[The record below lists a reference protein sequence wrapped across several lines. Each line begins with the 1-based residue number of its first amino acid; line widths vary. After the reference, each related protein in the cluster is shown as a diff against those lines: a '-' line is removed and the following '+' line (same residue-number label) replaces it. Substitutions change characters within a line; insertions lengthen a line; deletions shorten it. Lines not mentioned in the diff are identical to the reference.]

1 MTWSPQLVVKVRSVR
16 TNGTQALGTGTI
28 IAPGKVLT
36 ARHVVY
42 TEKGLREGL
51 TVERDAWSAKVTD
64 VWDGNRLRDVA
75 LLTFDQAQSATPD
88 SMLLDPRDIRAQ
100 EEWTASAWAEVLP
113 EAPQRSEGPQM
124 GKTFE
129 WSAASALPWLE
140 LSTEANPES
149 WKGLSGAAVRVNDR
163 IVAVFAGAPESDDNK
178 RLSATPVALFWRD
191 EGFQRAL
198 TGERVERVERD
209 PHVTEV
215 IQWITEKLGGGT
227 DIVLALCAA
236 YTRVTRRNPV
246 DATLVEDLVERLKAS
261 ETAWILNYAHHDL
274 WEQQRPS
281 AAAVV
286 WEIVCRTMPFLAD
299 WRGLVTE
306 GTQVFLSGRN
316 AMDLPTRS
324 ETLASIIT
332 AGIDNAACRFAVRE
346 KGGHPVGVALLRVPV
361 AASLVIDPKG
371 TRTAADIA
379 ANLVA
384 KLPGAVARRVAK
396 AVSAPVRGDDR
407 QAVSLAEAELRV
419 KLREPGDK
427 ATRFYVVFAEEEF
440 GPAMKR
446 DGVWQITGAAIARGL
461 PSLRLV
467 RLTGEPNPDHDEIGA
482 ILRELERRRSSA
494 PPETKSSRPPAP
506 TVATK
511 RKRMR

>member
-42 TEKGLREGL
+42 TDTGLREGL
-51 TVERDAWSAKVTD
+51 TVERDAWSANVTD

-75 LLTFDQAQSATPD
+75 LLTFEDANAVAPG
-88 SMLLDPRDIRAQ
+88 SMLLDARDIQAH
-100 EEWTASAWAEVLP
+100 EEWSASGWARVL
-113 EAPQRSEGPQM
+113 SETPRKTESPQM
-124 GKTFE
+124 GSTFE
-129 WSAASALPWLE
+129 WFAATGRPRVDLGV
-140 LSTEANPES
+140 EASPES
-149 WKGLSGAAVRVNDR
+149 WKGLSGAAIRVNDR
-163 IVAVFAGAPESDDNK
+163 IVAVFSGAPEGYDNK
-178 RLSATPVALFWRD
+178 RLWATPVAQFWGD

-198 TGERVERVERD
+198 KGERVERD
-209 PHVTEV
+209 PRVTEV
-215 IQWITEKLGGGT
+215 VQWITEQLGG
-227 DIVLALCAA
+227 DIEIVLALRAA
-236 YTRVTRRNPV
+236 YTRVTKRSPEHT
-246 DATLVEDLVERLKAS
+246 TLVEDLVERLKAS

-274 WEQQRPS
+274 WEQQRPG
-281 AAAVV
+281 AAAIV
-286 WEIVCRTMPFLAD
+286 WEIVCRTMPFLTD
-299 WRGLVTE
+299 WRTLVAE

-440 GPAMKR
+440 DP
-446 DGVWQITGAAIARGL
+446 
-461 PSLRLV
+461 
-467 RLTGEPNPDHDEIGA
+467 
-482 ILRELERRRSSA
+482 RSSVTA
-494 PPETKSSRPPAP
+494 CGRSRARPSRGACRASGSSG
-506 TVATK
+506 
-511 RKRMR
+511 